1 MIISNAPENFN
12 NNKAP
17 NNNDNITDTDES
29 LSSFSSISQDSEEKN
44 NDPSDSDPKPE
55 LSGLAWVRSKIWN
68 FIQATINY
76 PAACS
81 HMGRDYFNYANA
93 RVIKLGQSL
102 KDTWTFQNKDHTN
115 FGSMLTAILAKI
127 GYTPIQILIEGSIII
142 IQSLIASA
150 FLFIGGDWL
159 TLLKKT
165 LNLIASAI
173 SESWKL
179 LLEGST
185 KLKYYIA
192 ALCDNLCKNVS
203 VLVIDVLAAFFNS
216 CIKIYYNVFTPIGIF
231 IYKFLTNI
239 CNAMVKAGLNLIYA
253 IHDLFVSIAHLVISL
268 IKAAVL
274 ILKGIT
280 IAAAALII
288 ETKIVPE
295 TIKGF
300 SRAIAIFNIS
310 LAAATGVL
318 IDGLCASKNAFFN
331 AIKRLFGYKI
341 NPTSD
346 EEKGNDGDD
355 ISDHN
360 YYKNNA
366 TAGAQY
372 FTTYMQ
378 NCGTNFLAFYEKERD
393 SILPTKAEN
402 YFIIEDESNS
412 QIDSDTKT
420 QRRNSSSSIEI

>member
-1 MIISNAPENFN
+1 MIISNAHENFN

-17 NNNDNITDTDES
+17 NNNENITDTDES

-55 LSGLAWVRSKIWN
+55 LSGLAWVRNKIWT

-76 PAACS
+76 LAACRRI
-81 HMGRDYFNYANA
+81 GRDYFNYANA
-93 RVIKLGQSL
+93 RVMKLGQSL
-102 KDTWTFQNKDHTN
+102 KDTWTFQRDHTN

-127 GYTPIQILIEGSIII
+127 AYTPIQILIEGSIII
-142 IQSLIASA
+142 IQDLIASA

-159 TLLKKT
+159 TLLANP
-165 LNLIASAI
+165 LNLIASAMGQ
-173 SESWKL
+173 SWKL

-192 ALCDNLCKNVS
+192 TLCENLYKIVS
-203 VLVIDVLAAFFNS
+203 VLAIDVLAAFFNS
-216 CIKIYYNVFTPIGIF
+216 CIKIYHNLFTPIGIF
-231 IYKFLTNI
+231 IYNFLTNT
-239 CNAMVKAGLNLIYA
+239 CNAMVKAGLNLIYS
-253 IHDLFVSIAHLVISL
+253 IPDLFVSIAHLVISL
-268 IKAAVL
+268 IKAAGL

-331 AIKRLFGYKI
+331 TIKRLFGYKI
-341 NPTSD
+341 TPTSD
-346 EEKGNDGDD
+346 EEKINDGDD

-366 TAGAQY
+366 SAGAQY
-372 FTTYMQ
+372 FTTYLQ

-402 YFIIEDESNS
+402 YFIIEDENNS